1 MSYFLATYESGFD
14 EAGGDILILVFVS
27 ESLLFF
33 RNSLTCGSSVLVMV
47 ISNFPT
53 VAMNF
58 GYLATIGDNMN
69 CLTIVTESTCLPQN
83 IATRTRQYQ
92 TKSPNNRFRKAEATP
107 TNQSQS
113 FQSHQHQCY
122 RRVKQFLIQ
131 LMSDRCCQT
140 QSNCVVQFVA
150 TVI

>member
-1 MSYFLATYESGFD
+1 VPNGTCYSAGTASASTVLA
-14 EAGGDILILVFVS
+14 L
-27 ESLLFF
+27 
-33 RNSLTCGSSVLVMV
+33 GSSVILMT
-47 ISNFPT
+47 IYNFPT

-83 IATRTRQYQ
+83 IATHTRQHQ
-92 TKSPNNRFRKAEATP
+92 IKSPNNRFRKAGATP

-113 FQSHQHQCY
+113 RQSHQYQCHH
-122 RRVKQFLIQ
+122 RVKRLLIR
-131 LMSDRCCQT
+131 LLSDRCCQT
-140 QSNCVVQFVA
+140 QSNFAVRFVA